1 MAQTTSEADAI
12 IWKSLVCSS
21 MHSWTGRGI
30 FNEDVDVRRRRRR
43 RCSPTP
49 GSLWPAA
56 LPCAVLIVLP
66 PSCRAF
72 MAVEQFYFIIISTS
86 NSGRWAYIIV
96 SSFWPTSH
104 ARPSPSCMPEAVL
117 VGDLLRCPAPHSYRS
132 RWPLGGHVLLLS
144 SFCYAGKSGIEAG
157 RFFDIDYRHYLCLEW
172 IIATMYYRT
181 YIIAI
186 MHYRTFIIAT
196 MHYRRIYSRQYHYR
210 RIILQQYH
218 YRRI

>member
-12 IWKSLVCSS
+12 IWKSLVCSI

-30 FNEDVDVRRRRRR
+30 FDEDVDVRRRRRR

-56 LPCAVLIVLP
+56 LPCAVLIVLS

-96 SSFWPTSH
+96 SSFWPTRH

-117 VGDLLRCPAPHSYRS
+117 VRDLLRCPAPHSYRS
-132 RWPLGGHVLLLS
+132 RWPSGGRVLLLS

-157 RFFDIDYRHYLCLEW
+157 RFFDIDYRQYLCLKW

-186 MHYRTFIIAT
+186 I
-196 MHYRRIYSRQYHYR
+196 HYRRIYS
-210 RIILQQYH
+210 QQ
-218 YRRI
+218 